1 MWPSQRIETGGGP
14 IAEIERSTSSIL
26 QVAEEIVNAS
36 RFNLRFIVFPIFMAG
51 IASSSGSQ
59 KMLALDLLSS
69 IECHE
74 GVGRNVTTTRHVL
87 QIVYQ
92 RQTEGFIKQGHSLDV
107 DWVEIMIEQG
117 LQMVNFG
124 L

>member
-14 IAEIERSTSSIL
+14 IVEIERSTSSIL
-26 QVAEEIVNAS
+26 KVAEEIVNAN

-69 IECHE
+69 IGNHE
-74 GVGRNVTTTRHVL
+74 GVGRNVITTRHVL

-92 RQTEGFIKQGHSLDV
+92 QQTEGLIKQGHSLDV

>member
-1 MWPSQRIETGGGP
+1 MWRSQGIEKGGGP
-14 IAEIERSTSSIL
+14 IGEIGRSTSSIL
-26 QVAEEIVNAS
+26 QVAEEIVSAS
-36 RFNLRFIVFPIFMAG
+36 RFDLRFIVFPVFMAG
-51 IASSSGSQ
+51 VASSSGSQ

-69 IECHE
+69 IESHE

-87 QIVYQ
+87 QIVCQ
-92 RQTEGFIKQGHSLDV
+92 RQTEGFMKRGHSLDV
-107 DWVEIMIEQG
+107 DWIEIMIEQG